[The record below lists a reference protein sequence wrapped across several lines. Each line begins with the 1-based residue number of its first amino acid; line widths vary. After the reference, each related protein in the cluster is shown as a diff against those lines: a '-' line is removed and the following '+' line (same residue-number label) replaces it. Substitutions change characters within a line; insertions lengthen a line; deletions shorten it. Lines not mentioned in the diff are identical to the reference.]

1 MSKNLIGIETSDR
14 LMFPG
19 GLLIAIRSHYDSVE
33 RPATR
38 NKNIGLIETATKTN
52 SDRRILNQPAG
63 GFGRETRLNLLN
75 AGHRHGRDAFAPAN
89 KTEAFVRGSL
99 NADPL

>member
-1 MSKNLIGIETSDR
+1 
-14 LMFPG
+14 
-19 GLLIAIRSHYDSVE
+19 LLIAIRSHYDSVE
-33 RPATR
+33 QPATR
-38 NKNIGLIETATKTN
+38 NKNIVLIDHRQKPN

-63 GFGRETRLNLLN
+63 RFGRETRLNLLN
-75 AGHRHGRDAFAPAN
+75 AGHRHGRDAFAPAD